1 VELIFIRHG
10 QPQWSVDGIGQPNP
24 HLTELGIR
32 QANLAAARMANSEP
46 GLTEILVSPARR
58 AQQTAEP
65 LRRATRIELETVDDL
80 VEMKMPDWDGVPES
94 EVIAIFEEAR
104 HRSPDEWWDGLAGG
118 ESFRDFH
125 NRVTSTMAQLLAARG
140 TLPDRQGRPYL
151 WHVEEPEQRVAIVA
165 HGGTNA
171 VAIGWLLGSD
181 PTPWEWERFILGHA
195 SIARLRAIPL
205 AGEHAFSM
213 RAFNDREHLLA
224 EDRTR

>member
-1 VELIFIRHG
+1 MELIFVRHG
-10 QPQWSVDGIGQPNP
+10 QPRWSIDGIGQPNP
-24 HLTELGIR
+24 HLTELGTR
-32 QANLAAARMANSEP
+32 QADLAATLLASTEP
-46 GLTEILVSPARR
+46 PLTEVLVSPAIR
-58 AQQTAEP
+58 AQETAEP
-65 LRRATRIELETVDDL
+65 LQRATGLGLETIDDL

-94 EVIAIFEEAR
+94 EVIAIFEQAR

-125 NRVTSTMAQLLAARG
+125 NRVTSTMAAILAARG
-140 TLPDRQGRPYL
+140 TRPDGHGRPYL
-151 WHVEEPEQRVAIVA
+151 WHVEDPDQTVAIVA

-205 AGEHAFSM
+205 AGEHVFSM
-213 RAFNDREHLLA
+213 RAFNDREHLRR
-224 EDRTR
+224 EERTR